1 MLIEGKIVINIAIHI
16 IKFFKLDLEMT
27 EVVKSK
33 IKGNKARSLN
43 IKKGK

>member
-1 MLIEGKIVINIAIHI
+1 MLIEVKIVINIAIHI
-16 IKFFKLDLEMT
+16 IKFFKLGLEMT
-27 EVVKSK
+27 EVGKNK